1 MTNLDGNGGINAI
14 TMKNLDGNG
23 GINAITMTNLDG
35 NGKNKNREGKGSHSQ
50 KQVGREFG
58 MGPKRLQV
66 II

>member
-1 MTNLDGNGGINAI
+1 MT
-14 TMKNLDGNG
+14 NLDGNG

-58 MGPKRLQV
+58 MGSQRLQV